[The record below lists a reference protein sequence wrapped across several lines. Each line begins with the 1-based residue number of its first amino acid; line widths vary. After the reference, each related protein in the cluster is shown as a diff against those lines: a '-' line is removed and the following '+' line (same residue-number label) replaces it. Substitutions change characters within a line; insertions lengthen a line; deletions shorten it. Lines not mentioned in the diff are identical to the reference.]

1 MRIDWESVRI
11 FVKSGSTDMRKQIN
25 GLSGLVQESF
35 PSPALSGDLFLFCNK
50 RRNRL
55 KILYW
60 EKNGFCL
67 WLKRLEKHKFP
78 WPRGSEQ
85 VIEISEG
92 ELNQLLDGIDF
103 WHAHS
108 RLEYSEV

>member
-1 MRIDWESVRI
+1 MRIDWDTVRI
-11 FVKSGSTDMRKQIN
+11 YVRSGGTDMRKQIN
-25 GLSGLVQESF
+25 GLSALVQEDF
-35 PSPALSGDLFLFCNK
+35 PVPALSGDLFVFCNK

-60 EKNGFCL
+60 QKNGFCL

-78 WPRGSEQ
+78 WPKDGDTVLDISQEQ
-85 VIEISEG
+85 
-92 ELNQLLDGIDF
+92 LAQLLDGIDF

-108 RLEYSEV
+108 RLEYSEL